1 MTSKEAL
8 EEIINDYHKSVI
20 KYYYNSN
27 ISKEY
32 RDELFDKYKDKFE
45 VIKKDLEALETIKEN
60 CGLVYEDGNTYFKV
74 NIKEYDY
81 LRRPI
86 EDFDKVKHLAERN

>member
-1 MTSKEAL
+1 MTSKEML

-20 KYYYNSN
+20 EYYYNSN
-27 ISKEY
+27 ISKEK
-32 RDELFDKYKDKFE
+32 RSELYNKYNDKFE
-45 VIKKDLEALETIKEN
+45 VIKKDLEALEVIKDN

-74 NIKEYDY
+74 NIREYDY

-86 EDFDKVKHLAERN
+86 EDFDKVKYLAERN

>member
-1 MTSKEAL
+1 MTSEEKLNYITNLLFNKLENTNIDLTEEEADN
-8 EEIINDYHKSVI
+8 IVN
-20 KYYYNSN
+20 YN
-27 ISKEY
+27 
-32 RDELFDKYKDKFE
+32 KDLR
-45 VIKKDLEALETIKEN
+45 KDLEALETIKEN